1 MALQASL
8 VTTAAD
14 RLHLLYDV
22 NRRLATFTEL
32 DELLRY
38 ATRRTREVLDAEGCA
53 ILLLDAV
60 RREFYFPIASQA
72 EARKGVEARLAE
84 IRFPADRG
92 IAGWVLSHDEATL
105 VNDVTNDAR
114 FYGGVDQQTSMTTRA
129 LLCAPLRSRDGNIG
143 VIEVINPAAGAFVA
157 DDVEFLEALAGD
169 IVVAHEKAQLYE
181 QLHHEVIG
189 LRQACRFLG
198 WGLAAIG
205 ALLSLGATIGHLAVS
220 LPLRELVTRPGM
232 LTGMTAVLVGAVLV
246 AVGQG
251 WLVRRRVARPR

>member
-1 MALQASL
+1 M
-8 VTTAAD
+8 TTAAD

-38 ATRRTREVLDAEGCA
+38 ATRRTREVLGAEGCA
-53 ILLLDAV
+53 ILLLDAN

-92 IAGWVLSHDEATL
+92 IAGWVLSQDQAAL
-105 VNDVTNDAR
+105 VNDVANDAR
-114 FYGGVDQQTSMTTRA
+114 FYSGVDQQTSMTTRA
-129 LLCAPLRSRDGNIG
+129 LLCAPLRSRGGSLG
-143 VIEVINPAAGAFVA
+143 VIEVVNPAAGAFA
-157 DDVEFLEALAGD
+157 NDDLEFLEALAGD

-189 LRQACRFLG
+189 LRQYCRFLG
-198 WGLAAIG
+198 WGLAAVG
-205 ALLSLGATIGHLAVS
+205 VLLSVGATIGHLAVS
-220 LPLRELVTRPGM
+220 LPLGELFMRPGM
-232 LTGMTAVLVGAVLV
+232 LTGMTAVALGALLI

-251 WLVRRRVARPR
+251 WLVGRRAPSQR